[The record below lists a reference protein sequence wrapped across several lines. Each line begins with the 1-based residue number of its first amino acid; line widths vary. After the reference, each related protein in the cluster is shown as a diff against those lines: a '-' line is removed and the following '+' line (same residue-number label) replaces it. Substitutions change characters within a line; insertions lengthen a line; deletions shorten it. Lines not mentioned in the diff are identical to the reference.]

1 MFFTRIKAK
10 LEYLKKQDSGITFAL
25 VQSDALHDE
34 VFHST
39 DQVPNARSIS
49 LVTYLY
55 NEKVHLVLK
64 PHFYLSSLSDLRRME
79 NKVWLGPS
87 GSGSRATTERILE
100 AAGVTE
106 KEITRLGERT
116 EKGWVNAERDLVKG
130 DLQAFFRTCSTPPKQ
145 MVSRPVKVPS
155 GIPTC
160 DHRDVAARHI
170 EKKGEP
176 VPETETDPIEAL
188 LSKDAHLV
196 GLAPEIIDR
205 MTEDRFYERSAI
217 PLAMYPNLKRGV
229 PTISLSTAL
238 VTSEGRNDQVAAALI
253 SELLDI
259 MQENQAAIEK
269 ELGGI
274 PLELLPAPLDKEA
287 AQKWKDYVHRGARDH
302 LLPENSWQLAGI
314 EGAAVA
320 GVMALF
326 FAKIR
331 RSLRKALAKSMYPI
345 LLLTILVSLWLVFSW
360 GMVMAEGQ
368 FNPDFHSVF
377 ISMRKML
384 AYVSGWSGGKDTIT
398 PQGRTILYLA
408 VFAVPL
414 VFGWLT
420 SDVIHRG
427 VERAATWLSGI
438 MSRPAVRISPPNP
451 SGSSEKRKKL
461 GLRRWAHQAVG
472 RSRATDSHPPLSALN
487 PSFAD

>member
-1 MFFTRIKAK
+1 M
-10 LEYLKKQDSGITFAL
+10 
-25 VQSDALHDE
+25 
-34 VFHST
+34 
-39 DQVPNARSIS
+39 PNATWSREIYRHSFVRVR
-49 LVTYLY
+49 LHR
-55 NEKVHLVLK
+55 NRW
-64 PHFYLSSLSDLRRME
+64 FR
-79 NKVWLGPS
+79 GPS
-87 GSGSRATTERILE
+87 KSQAVFPPAT
-100 AAGVTE
+100 
-106 KEITRLGERT
+106 
-116 EKGWVNAERDLVKG
+116 
-130 DLQAFFRTCSTPPKQ
+130 
-145 MVSRPVKVPS
+145 
-155 GIPTC
+155 
-160 DHRDVAARHI
+160 I
-170 EKKGEP
+170 E
-176 VPETETDPIEAL
+176 
-188 LSKDAHLV
+188 
-196 GLAPEIIDR
+196 
-205 MTEDRFYERSAI
+205 
-217 PLAMYPNLKRGV
+217 
-229 PTISLSTAL
+229 
-238 VTSEGRNDQVAAALI
+238 
-253 SELLDI
+253 
-259 MQENQAAIEK
+259 ENQAAIEK

-287 AQKWKDYVHRGARDH
+287 AQNWKDYVHRGARDH

-360 GMVMAEGQ
+360 GMVKAEGQ

-438 MSRPAVRISPPNP
+438 MSRPAERISPPNS
-451 SGSSEKRKKL
+451 SGSSEKRKKR

-472 RSRATDSHPPLSALN
+472 RSRATDSHPPLPASN
-487 PSFAD
+487 PSSAD